1 LTLKVID
8 AVGPGGLRLRVFPS
22 EGGSLV
28 GIEQAGT
35 LLTVIEPSDSALA
48 KVGAANQW
56 INVRDPNGLRGYV
69 MASSVAVTS

>member
-1 LTLKVID
+1 MLKVVD
-8 AVGPGGLRLRVFPS
+8 AVGPGGLRLRAFPS

-69 MASSVAVTS
+69 VASSVAVAS